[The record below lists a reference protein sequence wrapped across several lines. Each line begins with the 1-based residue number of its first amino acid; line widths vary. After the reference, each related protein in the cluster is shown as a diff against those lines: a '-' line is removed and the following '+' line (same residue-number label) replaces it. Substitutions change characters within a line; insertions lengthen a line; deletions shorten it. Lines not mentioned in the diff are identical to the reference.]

1 MVASR
6 REVIPAKGDDWMLHF
21 MVMEVRPEQKENA
34 SFPMVVTLEGM
45 VTEVRLEQP

>member
-1 MVASR
+1 
-6 REVIPAKGDDWMLHF
+6 MLVTLDG